1 MFGKGFGIIYIK
13 HKITYG
19 KPDLM
24 GGNIMTYK
32 EILSN
37 AKKNMAPNCR
47 VCKECDG
54 IACRGEIP
62 GTGGKGSGSS
72 FIRNFK
78 ALANVKINMDL
89 IYKDKGQDTSAEF
102 FGRKFAAPVFAAPIS
117 GLSSNYNGFLNE
129 KTYAQMLVSGCLK
142 AGCAAFTGDG
152 APDNFLKDS
161 LAAVKASGGMAVP
174 TVKPWDTD
182 TLRKKLDLVKS
193 AGAMAVAMDIDSA
206 GLPLLAAAGKPVC
219 AKDVDELSKIASY
232 IEQPFIIKGIMTPS
246 AAMKAVR
253 CGAYA
258 IVISNHG
265 GRVIDHTPATIEVLP
280 EIKKA
285 VGNKAKIF
293 IDGGIR
299 TGIDVFKAL
308 ALGAD
313 AVLIGRPYVI
323 AACGGGED
331 GVKIYTEKII
341 SELKDTMKMTGC
353 TNISDIGQDKVRI
366 LN

>member
-1 MFGKGFGIIYIK
+1 
-13 HKITYG
+13 
-19 KPDLM
+19 
-24 GGNIMTYK
+24 MTYK
-32 EILSN
+32 DVLTN

-54 IACRGEIP
+54 MACRGEIP

-89 IYKDKGQDTSAEF
+89 IYKDKGRDTSAEF
-102 FGRKFAAPVFAAPIS
+102 FGHKFAAPVFAAPIS

-129 KTYAQMLVSGCLK
+129 KSYAEMLVSGCLK

-152 APDNFLKDS
+152 APDNFLTDS
-161 LAAVKASGGMAVP
+161 LLAVKASGGMAVP
-174 TVKPWDTD
+174 TVKPWDAD

-193 AGAMAVAMDIDSA
+193 SGAMAVAMDIDSA

-219 AKDVDELSKIASY
+219 AKDVDELAQIASY
-232 IEQPFIIKGIMTPS
+232 ASRPFIIKGIMTPF
-246 AAMKAVR
+246 AAVNAAKT
-253 CGAYA
+253 GAYA
-258 IVISNHG
+258 IVVSNHG
-265 GRVIDHTPATIEVLP
+265 GRVTDHTPATIEVLP

-285 VGNKAKIF
+285 VGNKIKIF

-299 TGIDVFKAL
+299 TGVDVFKAL

-323 AACGGGED
+323 AACGGGAE

-341 SELKDTMKMTGC
+341 SELNDTMKMTGC
-353 TNISDIGQDKVRI
+353 ANINDINESNVRV
-366 LN
+366 LG